1 MNRGKYA
8 FVGLE
13 VTDGLARGAAGVLF
27 AWVTLVVSN
36 EISVVGILFL
46 TIHLTNLVCGPFAG
60 TMVDRMN
67 RRKASALGH
76 VIIASS
82 MLALGMIVFIGGQLQ
97 VWQLFSAAACA
108 TFGRLIFRSSLDS
121 LVPEIFSLEK
131 TKNVMLIV
139 GGAHLL
145 ATAAG
150 TTFVGFVIGQS
161 SIATGFF
168 IAAAFSIPIVALSFL
183 VAKEAGD
190 VLGETS
196 KKYFSEFF
204 DGMQQFVASRSLR
217 WIAIL
222 AMVTVPIG
230 QLSNAIL
237 SSLVRD
243 SFDGNSAMFGIAD
256 AAWPIGGMIGT
267 TLLGLVTLR
276 DQLKSTEIVCALL
289 LGLFT
294 AALAFAPTFAV
305 VVILHGMMG
314 VFASC
319 CRLLFAAR
327 IVSTES
333 REHSGKNLANMQA
346 LVSLSAVLM
355 TSSPLLIGIDSASF
369 YFGLWGAIALAVAL
383 YMLPSFLRSEDLL
396 QPKLES

>member
-1 MNRGKYA
+1 M
-8 FVGLE
+8 L
-13 VTDGLARGAAGVLF
+13 
-27 AWVTLVVSN
+27 TL
-36 EISVVGILFL
+36 
-46 TIHLTNLVCGPFAG
+46 G
-60 TMVDRMN
+60 T
-67 RRKASALGH
+67 
-76 VIIASS
+76 
-82 MLALGMIVFIGGQLQ
+82 IVFSGGELH
-97 VWQLFSAAACA
+97 VWQLFAGAAGA
-108 TFGRLIFRSSLDS
+108 TLGRLVFRSSLDS
-121 LVPEIFSLEK
+121 LVPEIFSLKK

-150 TTFVGFVIGQS
+150 TTFVGFIIGHS
-161 SIATGFF
+161 SIATGFY

-183 VAKEAGD
+183 VAKEAGE
-190 VLGETS
+190 VRGETS
-196 KKYFSEFF
+196 KRYFNEFF

-243 SFDGNSAMFGIAD
+243 SLDGNSAMFGIAD

-267 TLLGLVTLR
+267 TLLGIVTLR
-276 DQLKSTEIVCALL
+276 DQFRSTEVICALL

-294 AALAFAPTFAV
+294 AALAFAPTFAA

-327 IVSTES
+327 IVSTEA

-369 YFGLWGAIALAVAL
+369 YFGLWGAIALSVSL
-383 YMLPSFLRSEDLL
+383 YMLPSFLKSEALAKTKL
-396 QPKLES
+396 QL